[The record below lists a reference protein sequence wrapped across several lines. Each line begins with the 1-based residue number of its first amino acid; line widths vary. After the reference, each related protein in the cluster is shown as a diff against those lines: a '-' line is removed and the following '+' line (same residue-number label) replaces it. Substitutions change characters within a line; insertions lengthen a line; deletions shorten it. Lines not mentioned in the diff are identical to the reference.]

1 MKPNSILCALVLLGQ
16 FLFASRT
23 LAQTFSG
30 TNAPGAATNYIFTLS
45 AGATNLSL
53 VISNTAPTY
62 SYLRLAKG
70 RAPTEVDYDFIA
82 RLNGASNKINLQL
95 PEFSA
100 TNYGLRVT
108 TPAASTAHAFTAVLT
123 TNRTDLRTAG
133 YPVLKPLAF
142 TTTGTLT
149 NPVGQ
154 GAFHYFQVD
163 VPTNLPG
170 WRIVLSSTNAAA
182 DLYVRRGL
190 LPTTGSYDKAS
201 TGLPVDTVIF
211 SDVEATTNT
220 YFIGVYLPA
229 GAATNTVYTLT
240 TEVGWL
246 TALTWDPG
254 TTDGGTQVYTNVS
267 ASGGDYYFK
276 ITAQNTANGAWRT
289 ALKVTSGEADVYLR
303 FGVAAQTNIFNFASL
318 RVGADGF
325 VLAQTAQWTAGQDW
339 YLTVHAT
346 PGAQWTLLTG
356 EAYVQQLPALAADA
370 SSGTNATIG
379 PEGMRFF
386 KTTITPGTLAWR
398 LNLSGLTNT
407 VMVDNS
413 KAPVLSGAAGGGYYD
428 WIGLGQLLLV
438 PNYVNS
444 GSQYFVGVIGNPG
457 LNLTLDSRQQPV
469 IDLAFN
475 STTNITATNYGYL
488 TYRVQVPLQQI
499 AWQVNLMPTSG
510 DANLAVRRDNVPN
523 EYTNDA
529 FSEIVGS
536 IGDSI
541 TMVPPIL
548 SDGTFYITTYGKPP
562 YTCTLTNGQP
572 VITDVSYVFQITN
585 DAPFRSGWRFYRVV
599 NTAEQLGTY
608 GWDLALS
615 NHLAGTEIALRRNA
629 VPSRWNYRNCTA
641 NCTYNYERSFLDYS
655 GTGGFL
661 QRPGHQA
668 DIWYI
673 GVYQPTNAL
682 GNFVLSGQEL
692 TGTPLSF
699 NGPGSTHTITNQPP
713 GKFQYFIFNVPTTN
727 ALGWDLRLINASGD
741 PRLTICRDRLP
752 FDLNT
757 HDYNGNY
764 WYYPWTSTSWPSG
777 YSWGAADDWT
787 SYYYNPGGYYYYGK
801 LLAMGMGNPL
811 QPGTYYVGVNIGSGN
826 APLSYTLVSRGIGTN
841 LSIPVIDL
849 PFTGG
854 TAWTNNLPAREA
866 AYYRVQIAS
875 NTPSWKLRLAVTNGE
890 AMMLVQKDYLP
901 NVVGVSGLSTSV
913 GGGRR
918 MQKAGDEHYLLLPD
932 NTAQTNI
939 PPGTYFIAV
948 ISEGQNPG
956 SVSSTIGTG
965 GCGFVLTSLGVQTTN
980 QLGNLTAVGPDL
992 SMPDTLPG
1000 GSVKHYQFTVSPG
1013 VLAMEVRLDNQTAN
1027 PRMAL
1032 RDDGLLVQS
1041 LSSYGR
1047 DAGVSYSWQ
1056 SDTLIHIATPQPGT
1070 YTLSVHADTF
1080 TSGYSNATYTVV
1092 VHPLIS
1098 TPVAFDGGT
1107 ATITL
1112 HSNAVARYFTFDVPT
1127 NTFGWDLRLTNTSG
1141 DPRLVICRDLAP
1153 QDAGTHTYAY
1163 GGWYYPWTYTTWP
1176 SSNSWGAGYDWTS
1189 YYYDHNGT
1197 NRYGH
1202 ILQMGRSNP
1211 LEPGRYYAGVFAA
1224 NAAAAGHMNYT
1235 LVSRGIGT
1243 NQTIPI
1249 LNLPFVGSV
1258 SGTNIP
1264 AREVVYYKVE
1274 VPAGM
1279 ASWKLRLVPT
1289 NGEAMMLIQKD
1300 YLPNVVGGGSSPV
1313 QIAGGRA
1320 IQKAGRE
1327 QFTQLP
1333 RTSEATIT
1341 NGTYYVAVVSEGQNP
1356 YSIYI
1361 GTNGASYTLYS
1372 YGPAT
1377 TNQLGTVDP
1386 SGATDIT
1393 FNDSLEGGDF
1403 KFYQFSV
1410 PPGTLSLEV
1419 HLENRTANPSMTLRA
1434 DSDLPRPNE
1443 SYGSSD
1449 GHSFTWVNNAL
1460 INIADPAPTNY
1471 TLCVKAH
1478 QFVSGYSNA
1487 TYTIRLHALGLIP
1500 VAFNG
1505 GTNRIVNQAAGTWQ
1519 YFTINVP
1526 TNTFGWDLRLTNIT
1540 SGDPQLVI
1548 CRDGLPDSLY
1558 TRSENGG
1565 GWYYP
1570 WTYTSWP
1577 SNFQWGAAYDWT
1589 SHYYNV
1595 RGSNIYGIQ
1604 LQMGMG
1610 NPLSPGTYQVGVING
1625 SGVQPMSYTI
1635 HSRGIGT
1642 NMAIPIY
1649 DLPYIGSVTTNNLP
1663 VSEAAYYR
1671 VTVPAGQRNW
1681 KLRLS
1686 PTSGDAMLMIQKDY
1700 LPNVVAGGSSP
1711 ALVQGGRALQK
1722 TGNEQYLFLPLAGQ
1736 SYIPGGT
1743 YYIGVVSEG
1752 MNPTSSHYGSNA
1764 CNVTLTSFGEMTY
1777 TNLGNVNPTPILR
1790 TNILQAGEIG
1800 VFRFTVTNSP
1810 ALEVRLDDKTGNSY
1824 LRMNTGTNP
1833 PYAYYSYGYNNGESP
1848 LWGHDRIITLPNV
1861 SAATYSL
1868 TIHADPATDA
1878 AYTLVVR
1885 ELSAQNLAFDRTLST
1900 PSVTNVAS
1908 GILADLQHTYFR
1920 VTVPA
1925 TFNGQ
1930 PVLGWKLTLDHAQ
1943 GNPRLRVRKDIL
1955 PDDNYYVGNTP
1966 WNFDQMAVVP
1976 PYLTP
1981 GTWYVDVQGQGA
1993 SQFTLTS
2000 SVLLLERPA
2009 WNMPA
2014 VGGSVTTPG
2023 LPAGGPL
2030 FGDTGVSTNG
2040 VNLPGDQGIDLEQG
2054 RFHYY
2059 AVVVPSNN
2067 VGVLRTRLDAISGD
2081 PDLYIRVNGAPT
2093 LSHYA
2098 DGDYYYS
2105 GILHERELT
2114 ANIGSEYG
2122 NWVPVAGRDELQ
2134 LAPGIWYIA
2143 VQASGNSNV
2152 RYRLQTSVGVVA
2164 NLVTDGTAL
2173 ISQTLAAGDW
2183 RYYRVFI
2190 PTNAPLSWNVTFS
2203 QNLGDVL
2210 MYVRDITPPGQGTT
2224 VTDYR
2229 HWQPDNKN
2237 FGPYPVVDQPGTTN
2251 FPCPPL
2257 RPGSYYY
2264 LGFRAVNDATF
2275 SVSCTTNTA
2284 AINYTNVIAFYGGG
2298 VTNVIPANG
2307 FLKYRIDVPADGRR
2321 WLHTSTHSN
2330 TVDLYLEQGSVP
2342 KPPSEYHWQSGS
2354 SANSTLNQALFDSSW
2369 PWRPAYSYFLLV
2381 TNTTAIP
2388 QNFVFNMN
2396 GKNAA
2401 TDDNDGDGL
2410 PDAWELTYWPSIY
2423 SYNGNSDPDG
2433 DGVNNVEEF
2442 TEATTPTN
2450 SVSFNPRL
2458 LVNANNGIVTRNP
2471 VGNATLT
2478 PPKVWY
2484 APNTTVQLSP
2494 TPNPGYVFLGW
2505 SGDASG
2511 NSSPYNLLMNAHK
2524 TVTANFGIT
2533 NNSGADYQF
2542 QMDLLS
2548 SSGTPPPLQNIGAGN
2563 TFIGDQVD
2571 NCARLVLQ
2579 FPLHNGVRL
2588 QPTASV
2594 IPTNIYTIV
2603 MLFRLDE
2610 TNGYRRLID
2619 FKAGTVENGVYVR
2632 NGRLNFYGIDEGAT
2646 PKIPANVYVQVVLTR
2661 DGTNVVGYVNGVEQF
2676 SFVDSGNQG
2685 VISSANDLRFFKD
2698 NGVEES
2704 AGAVARIRLYAAAM
2718 PPEQVALLDRTD
2730 CITAPYFL
2738 RPYFLTNVL
2747 QLPVTS
2753 VIAGVTYRLQAS
2765 TNLGAWSSIA
2775 TGTPPAN
2782 STLFF
2787 DPQATNHLKRF
2798 YRLVTP

>member
-1 MKPNSILCALVLLGQ
+1 MKPIPVLCALASLGQ
-16 FLFASRT
+16 LLFADP
-23 LAQTFSG
+23 LMAQTFSG
-30 TNAPGAATNYIFTLS
+30 TNAPGEASNFTFTLGT
-45 AGATNLSL
+45 GATNLSL
-53 VISNTAPTY
+53 VISNTASTY

-70 RAPTEVDYDFIA
+70 RAPTEVDYDFIS
-82 RLNGASNKINLQL
+82 RLNGVSNKINLQI

-108 TPAASTAHAFTAVLT
+108 TPSASTAHAFTASLT
-123 TNRTDLRTAG
+123 TNRTDIRSAG

-149 NPVGQ
+149 NAAGQ

-170 WRIVLSSTNAAA
+170 WRIVLSTTNAAA
-182 DLYVRRGL
+182 DLYVRRGA
-190 LPTTGSYDKAS
+190 LPTTGGYDRAS
-201 TGLPVDTVIF
+201 TGQPVDTVIF
-211 SDVEATTNT
+211 TDVEATTNT

-229 GAATNTVYTLT
+229 GAATNSVYTLT
-240 TEVGWL
+240 AEVGWL

-254 TTDGGTQVYTNVS
+254 TADTGTQVFTNAS

-289 ALKVTSGEADVYLR
+289 ALKVINGEADVYLR
-303 FGVAAQTNIFNFASL
+303 FGAAAQTNSYNFASM
-318 RVGADGF
+318 RIGSDGF
-325 VLAQTAQWTAGQDW
+325 VLAQAAQWSAGQDW

-370 SSGTNATIG
+370 SSGANATIG

-386 KTTITPGTLAWR
+386 KTTITTGTLAWR
-398 LNLSGLTNT
+398 LNLSGLNNT
-407 VMVDNS
+407 ILVDNT
-413 KAPVLSGAAGGGYYD
+413 KAPLLVSSAGSGYYD
-428 WIGLGQLLLV
+428 WSGPGQLLLV

-444 GSQYFVGVIGNPG
+444 GSQYIVGVIGNPG
-457 LNLTLDSRQQPV
+457 LNFTLDSRQQPV
-469 IDLAFN
+469 TDVPFN
-475 STTNITATNYGYL
+475 SSTSVTATTYGYV

-499 AWQVNLMPTSG
+499 AWQVNLTPTSG
-510 DANLAVRRDNVPN
+510 DANVAVRRDNVPN

-529 FSEIVGS
+529 YSEIVGS

-541 TMVPPIL
+541 TMVPPVL
-548 SDGTFYITTYGKPP
+548 SDGTFYITTYGTPP

-572 VITDVSYVFQITN
+572 IITDVHYVFQITN
-585 DAPFRSGWRFYRVV
+585 DVPARAGWRFYRVV

-608 GWDLALS
+608 GWDLELS

-629 VPSRWNYRNCTA
+629 VPSRWTHRNCTA
-641 NCTYNYERSFLDYS
+641 NCDYSLSQAFLDYS

-699 NGPGSTHTITNQPP
+699 DGSGSTQVITNQPP
-713 GKFQYFIFNVPTTN
+713 GKFQYFIFNVPSTN
-727 ALGWDLRLINASGD
+727 ALGWDLRLTNVTGD

-752 FDLNT
+752 FDIYT
-757 HDYNGNY
+757 HDYSGYY

-787 SYYYNPGGYYYYGK
+787 SYSYNPGGFYYYGK

-811 QPGTYYVGVNIGSGN
+811 QPGTYYVGVNIGNGS

-841 LSIPVIDL
+841 LTIPVINL

-854 TAWTNNLPAREA
+854 TVWSNNLPAREA

-901 NVVGVSGLSTSV
+901 NVVGGSGASTTV

-918 MQKAGDEHYLLLPD
+918 LQKGGDEQYLLLPD

-939 PPGTYFIAV
+939 PAGTYYIAV
-948 ISEGQNPG
+948 ISEGQNPSG
-956 SVSSTIGTG
+956 STIGTG
-965 GCGFVLTSLGVQTTN
+965 GCGYVLTSFGVETTN

-992 SMPDTLPG
+992 STSDTLLG
-1000 GSVKHYQFTVSPG
+1000 GEVKHYQFTVSPG
-1013 VLAMEVRLDNQTAN
+1013 VLAMEVRLDNRTAN
-1027 PRMAL
+1027 PRMTL
-1032 RDDGLLVQS
+1032 RADGLPVQS
-1041 LSSYGR
+1041 ISGYGR
-1047 DAGVSYSWQ
+1047 DAGVYYNWQ
-1056 SDTLIHIATPQPGT
+1056 SDKIINIATPQPGT
-1070 YTLSVHADTF
+1070 YTMSVQADSF
-1080 TSGYSNATYTVV
+1080 VSGYSNATYSVV

-1107 ATITL
+1107 ADVTF
-1112 HSNAVARYFTFDVPT
+1112 HSNSVWRYFAFDVPT

-1153 QDAGTHTYAY
+1153 QDIGTHTYNS

-1176 SSNSWGAGYDWTS
+1176 SSNSWAASGDWTG
-1189 YYYDHNGT
+1189 YTYDPNGT

-1202 ILQMGRSNP
+1202 ILQMGRNNP
-1211 LEPGRYYAGVFAA
+1211 LEPGHYYAGVFAA
-1224 NAAAAGHMNYT
+1224 NSGAAGYMNYT

-1243 NQTIPI
+1243 NQIIPI
-1249 LNLPFVGSV
+1249 LNMPFIGSV

-1264 AREVVYYKVE
+1264 AREAVYYKVQ

-1300 YLPNVVGGGSSPV
+1300 YLPNVIGGGSSPV
-1313 QIAGGRA
+1313 QIAGGRV
-1320 IQKAGRE
+1320 IQKGGNE

-1333 RTSEATIT
+1333 RSTEATIT
-1341 NGTYYVAVVSEGQNP
+1341 NGTYYIAVVSEGQNP
-1356 YSIYI
+1356 YSSSI
-1361 GTNGASYTLYS
+1361 GTNGSSYTLYS
-1372 YGPAT
+1372 YGPAI

-1386 SGATDIT
+1386 SGATDISYS
-1393 FNDSLEGGDF
+1393 DSLEGGDF

-1419 HLENRTANPSMTLRA
+1419 HLENRTANPYMTLRA
-1434 DSDLPRPNE
+1434 DSDLPRPND
-1443 SYGSSD
+1443 SYGYSD
-1449 GHSFTWVNNAL
+1449 GHAYTWGDNTL
-1460 INIADPAPTNY
+1460 INLSSPTPSNY
-1471 TLCVKAH
+1471 TLCVKA
-1478 QFVSGYSNA
+1478 QSYVSGYSNA
-1487 TYTIRLHALGLIP
+1487 TYTVRLHALGLIP
-1500 VAFNG
+1500 VAFDG
-1505 GTNRIVNQAAGTWQ
+1505 GTNRIVNQPVGTWQ
-1519 YFTINVP
+1519 YFTIDVP
-1526 TNTFGWDLRLTNIT
+1526 TNAFGWDLRLTNIT
-1540 SGDPQLVI
+1540 SGDPRLVI
-1548 CRDGLPDSLY
+1548 RRDVLPDVLY
-1558 TRSENGG
+1558 THADNGG

-1570 WTYTSWP
+1570 WTYTTWP
-1577 SNFQWGAAYDWT
+1577 SGYQWGASGDWT
-1589 SHYYNV
+1589 GYSYDSK
-1595 RGSNIYGIQ
+1595 GSNVYGTQI
-1604 LQMGMG
+1604 QMGMG
-1610 NPLSPGTYQVGVING
+1610 NPLSPGTYLVGIING
-1625 SGVQPMSYTI
+1625 GGVSPMTYTI
-1635 HSRGIGT
+1635 FSRGIGT
-1642 NMAIPIY
+1642 NFSIPIY
-1649 DLPYIGSVTTNNLP
+1649 GVSYVGSVSTNGLP
-1663 VSEAAYYR
+1663 AREAAYYR
-1671 VTVPAGQRNW
+1671 VTVPPGQRNW
-1681 KLRLS
+1681 KLRLA
-1686 PTSGDAMLMIQKDY
+1686 PTSGEAMLMLQKDY
-1700 LPNVVAGGSSP
+1700 LPNVIAGGSSP
-1711 ALVQGGRALQK
+1711 ASVSGGRALQK
-1722 TGNEQYLFLPLAGQ
+1722 AGNEQYLFFPPAGQ

-1743 YYIGVVSEG
+1743 YYLGVVSEG
-1752 MNPTSSHYGSNA
+1752 MNPFGGRYGSNT

-1777 TNLGNVNPTPILR
+1777 TNLGNVNPVPILR
-1790 TNILQAGEIG
+1790 TNVLQAGEL
-1800 VFRFTVTNSP
+1800 VVYQFTVTNSP
-1810 ALEVRLDDKTGNSY
+1810 ALEVRLDNKTGNSY
-1824 LRMNTGTNP
+1824 MRMGTGTNP
-1833 PYAYYSYGYNNGESP
+1833 PAGYYSYGYNNGENPS
-1848 LWGHDRIITLPNV
+1848 WGHDRIITLPNV
-1861 SAATYSL
+1861 AAGPYAL

-1878 AYTLVVR
+1878 NFTLVVR
-1885 ELSAQNLAFDRTLST
+1885 QLAAQDLAFDRTVST
-1900 PSVTNVAS
+1900 PSLTNVSS
-1908 GILADLQHTYFR
+1908 GLLSDLQHTYFR

-1930 PVLGWKLTLDHAQ
+1930 PVLGWKLTLDHTQ
-1943 GNPRLRVRKDIL
+1943 GNPRLRVRKDTL
-1955 PDDNYYVGNTP
+1955 PDDNYNVGNSP
-1966 WNFDQMAVVP
+1966 WNFDQMAIVP
-1976 PYLTP
+1976 PYLTA
-1981 GTWYVDVQGQGA
+1981 GTWYVDVQGQGS

-2023 LPAGGPL
+2023 LPPGGPL
-2030 FGDTGVSTNG
+2030 FGDTGVGTNG

-2067 VGVLRTRLDAISGD
+2067 VGVLRTRLDAISGN

-2093 LSHYA
+2093 LSHYGN
-2098 DGDYYYS
+2098 GDYYYS
-2105 GILHERELT
+2105 GVLHERELT

-2122 NWVPVAGRDELQ
+2122 NWVPIDGRDEHQ

-2143 VQASGNSNV
+2143 VQAGGNSNV
-2152 RYRLQTSVGVVA
+2152 RYRLQTSVGIVA
-2164 NLVTDGTAL
+2164 DLACDGTAL
-2173 ISQTLAAGDW
+2173 ISQTLAGGDW
-2183 RYYRVFI
+2183 RYYRVFM
-2190 PTNAPLSWNVTFS
+2190 PSNAPLSWNVTFA

-2210 MYVRDITPPGQGTT
+2210 MYVRDLTPPGQGTT

-2237 FGPYPVVDQPGTTN
+2237 FGPYPIVDPPGTTN

-2275 SVSCTTNTA
+2275 SVSCTTNTGV
-2284 AINYTNVIAFYGGG
+2284 INYTNVIAFYGGG

-2307 FLKYRIDVPADGRR
+2307 ALKYRIDVPADARR
-2321 WLHTSTHSN
+2321 WVHTSTHSN
-2330 TVDLYLEQGSVP
+2330 TVALYLEQGSVP
-2342 KPPSEYHWQSGS
+2342 KPPNEFHWQNYGA
-2354 SANSTLNQALFDSSW
+2354 ANSALNQQLFNTSW

-2410 PDAWELTYWPSIY
+2410 PDAWELTYWVSTGY
-2423 SYNGNSDPDG
+2423 YNGDSDPDG
-2433 DGVNNVEEF
+2433 DGVNNTEEYL
-2442 TEATTPTN
+2442 EGTTPTN
-2450 SVSFNPRL
+2450 SASFNPRL
-2458 LVNANNGIVTRNP
+2458 LVTANNGIVTRNP

-2484 APNTTVQLSP
+2484 APNTTVQLSA
-2494 TPNPGYVFLGW
+2494 TPIPGYVFLGW
-2505 SGDASG
+2505 TGDAFG
-2511 NSSPYNLLMNAHK
+2511 NSNPYNLLMNAHK
-2524 TVTANFGIT
+2524 SVTAVFGIT

-2542 QMDLLS
+2542 QMDLNS
-2548 SSGTPPPLQNIGAGN
+2548 SIGTPPPLQNIGAGN
-2563 TFIGDQVD
+2563 TFVVDSVD
-2571 NCARLVLQ
+2571 NCSRLVLQ

-2588 QPTASV
+2588 QPTTSV
-2594 IPTNIYTIV
+2594 IPTNLYTIV
-2603 MLFRLDE
+2603 MLFRLDQ
-2610 TNGYRRLID
+2610 TNSYRRLID
-2619 FKAGTVENGVYVR
+2619 FKAGTVENGLYVR
-2632 NGRLNFYGIDEGAT
+2632 DGRLNFYGSIEAASPT
-2646 PKIPANVYVQVVLTR
+2646 IPSGVYAQVVLTR
-2661 DGTNVVGYVNGVEQF
+2661 DGTNVVGYVNGVQQF
-2676 SFVDSGNQG
+2676 SFVDSGNNG

-2704 AGAVARIRLYAAAM
+2704 AGAVARIRLYSAAM
-2718 PPEQVALLDRTD
+2718 PPEQVAMLDRTD
-2730 CITAPYFL
+2730 CNTAPYFL

-2782 STLFF
+2782 STLFV
-2787 DPQATNHLKRF
+2787 DPQATNYLKRF